1 MPERNGQRKTRNQLP
16 KRKPELGYYYI
27 VTDTEETE
35 KNFLLG
41 LQNSMPEYLQRKLI
55 IKVVETWIPKN
66 WLKQFLKIAQNNPST
81 VNHGLFLTAIR
92 LKTLM
97 GL

>member
-55 IKVVETWIPKN
+55 IKVVENVDTEK
-66 WLKQFLKIAQNNPST
+66 L
-81 VNHGLFLTAIR
+81 V
-92 LKTLM
+92 
-97 GL
+97 

>member
-35 KNFLLG
+35 KNF
-41 LQNSMPEYLQRKLI
+41 YLVYR
-55 IKVVETWIPKN
+55 IPCRN
-66 WLKQFLKIAQNNPST
+66 IYNES
-81 VNHGLFLTAIR
+81 
-92 LKTLM
+92 
-97 GL
+97 